1 MQKYKHPYSHKKHI
15 SPVFFLILA
24 FIIILAGIGYLQ
36 KNRIQLL
43 IKGYNFTEQNMI
55 LQLDEQ
61 DIQTYI
67 KNDKIENLEKWKTL
81 SQQHHYLDY
90 SLYQKQHPQTNA
102 KDVVTYIDQF
112 YKLYQPKLNELGYPK
127 NILLQMMQ
135 NASLQDFAYL
145 TQQELPYHK
154 TKEYLSIK
162 GVIYQDLDK
171 YIQSKKKPLDAV
183 LSISYPFISSPQKV
197 NQTYIVNEPE
207 SLTLLIK
214 KGFQLPSSYIPNDL
228 KDVNIPIAKD
238 CENKQLRKEAG
249 QALEK
254 MYQDALKENLHLVIN
269 SGYRSFQQQK
279 AIYDD
284 YFQKYDAVTAAGLV
298 AIPGSSEH
306 QLGLS
311 VDLTSQSV
319 INGQWRFFGDTPEYK
334 WVIENAHHYGYI
346 LRYPQNKSHITGTTN
361 EPWHF
366 RYVGQKAA
374 KIIYENNWTLEDYV
388 LHYGL
393 SSSTTLQKSNRK

>member
-67 KNDKIENLEKWKTL
+67 KNDKIENLEKWNTL

-135 NASLQDFAYL
+135 NVSLQDFAYL

-154 TKEYLSIK
+154 TKEYL
-162 GVIYQDLDK
+162 Y
-171 YIQSKKKPLDAV
+171 
-183 LSISYPFISSPQKV
+183 
-197 NQTYIVNEPE
+197 
-207 SLTLLIK
+207 
-214 KGFQLPSSYIPNDL
+214 
-228 KDVNIPIAKD
+228 
-238 CENKQLRKEAG
+238 
-249 QALEK
+249 
-254 MYQDALKENLHLVIN
+254 
-269 SGYRSFQQQK
+269 
-279 AIYDD
+279 
-284 YFQKYDAVTAAGLV
+284 
-298 AIPGSSEH
+298 
-306 QLGLS
+306 
-311 VDLTSQSV
+311 
-319 INGQWRFFGDTPEYK
+319 
-334 WVIENAHHYGYI
+334 
-346 LRYPQNKSHITGTTN
+346 
-361 EPWHF
+361 
-366 RYVGQKAA
+366 
-374 KIIYENNWTLEDYV
+374 
-388 LHYGL
+388 
-393 SSSTTLQKSNRK
+393 